1 METFV
6 AIGRLW
12 LIWGEYKLNSPFCK
26 TEARALGTLITCLFE
41 LSHGLFRICDHR
53 GAGIHQETSAFTP
66 SCFFFP
72 HPLIPCGKQDLGSPP
87 ASPCLPPLFLTSAR
101 WWRMRYWNEA
111 LGWSKWTQLC
121 NGGGYFHFPWW
132 FTRNSAVGMKK
143 KGQLCSWI
151 AGVVNTTPLGNVFS
165 QARQA
170 CKPSGEFKLMWVS
183 SWTYLFWCFLYI
195 WNWKETKCVWLNWV
209 SHVFLHSF
217 IHTCWGETL
226 K

>member
-1 METFV
+1 MGFSGSV
-6 AIGRLW
+6 I
-12 LIWGEYKLNSPFCK
+12 
-26 TEARALGTLITCLFE
+26 TEV
-41 LSHGLFRICDHR
+41 
-53 GAGIHQETSAFTP
+53 QAFTRRPLP
-66 SCFFFP
+66 SP
-72 HPLIPCGKQDLGSPP
+72 PP
-87 ASPCLPPLFLTSAR
+87 ASFSLTPSSPVANR
-101 WWRMRYWNEA
+101 IWAAHQPAPVCHLSSLLQPGGDGCVIWNEA